1 MTHSIIKQL
10 KTLLQKTSG
19 MIVFFAIWE
28 IAPRIGLVDAIFFPP
43 FSEVA
48 ITFVN
53 LVISGKL
60 PYHAFISLKRSMVG
74 FVLGMAI
81 SIPLGIM
88 IGISSVFERFAD
100 PVVQS
105 FRQTSSL
112 ALLPIFM
119 LLFGIGETSK
129 ILIIFWGVMWP
140 ILLSTISGVKN
151 VDPLLI
157 KCAKSMGTKRINIFR
172 KVILPSAIPSI
183 FTGIRLGGT
192 YSIVMLIAAEM
203 IGADS
208 GLGYFIFDSQVKY
221 AIPEM
226 YAAIATI
233 AILGLILNY
242 ALVSLEK
249 NATKWKEEIAYI

>member
-1 MTHSIIKQL
+1 MTYSIIKKS

-28 IAPRIGLVDAIFFPP
+28 IAPRVGLVDQIFIPP
-43 FSEVA
+43 FSVVA
-48 ITFVN
+48 TTFVG

-60 PYHAFISLKRSMVG
+60 PYHAFISLKRSLLG
-74 FVLGMAI
+74 FILGMVI

-88 IGISSVFERFAD
+88 IGMSHIFERFVD

-129 ILIIFWGVMWP
+129 ILIILWGVQWP

-157 KCAKSMGTKRINIFR
+157 KCAKSMGTNRLNIFR
-172 KVILPSAIPSI
+172 KVILPAAIPSI

-192 YSIVMLIAAEM
+192 YSILMLIAAEM

-226 YAAIATI
+226 YSAIVSI

-242 ALVSLEK
+242 ILVHLEK
-249 NATKWKEEIAYI
+249 SATKWKEDIASI